1 MATDEG
7 GALTWEKL
15 VSLIFIILSFIV
27 LFVLLA
33 LALFMPSLRN

>member
-7 GALTWEKL
+7 GTLTWEKL

-33 LALFMPSLRN
+33 LALFMPSLRS